1 MFLYTRRPTST
12 VVNPNG
18 GGTNFVSTF
27 PNSGG
32 TTGGA
37 TTTPPT
43 NISGY
48 TPPAT
53 APNTV
58 IKLVKVSTMPIAGF
72 TVFSKERLKVVPT
85 DNTDTTTPV
94 TTPTTTKNTTAKK
107 APAPLTEFAPAL
119 RYVSRANGNIYETFA
134 DTIEEQKNS
143 QTVIPQVYEAYFGNG
158 GNSVVMQYLKP
169 DNATIET
176 FVGSLPKE
184 NVGTV
189 LDGTNQVQGTFL
201 PDNTKDVSISTDNSS
216 MFYLFDLEDSM
227 IGTTLNFLTNKKVQV
242 FESPFTEWLPQWTT
256 NSMITLTTKPASG
269 IPGYMYELNPSTKSL
284 TDVLSNINGLTTLT
298 SPNGKLV
305 LYSNDGLSLSIYK
318 IATGATNTLG
328 VKTLAEKC
336 AWNADSSSI
345 YCAVP
350 RNINSAQY
358 PDAWYQGEVSFSDE
372 IWQIDVASGN
382 ATMLVDP
389 LTIAGGQD
397 IDGIKLAVDSGEN
410 YLFFVNKKDSYL
422 WELALK

>member
-1 MFLYTRRPTST
+1 
-12 VVNPNG
+12 
-18 GGTNFVSTF
+18 
-27 PNSGG
+27 
-32 TTGGA
+32 
-37 TTTPPT
+37 
-43 NISGY
+43 
-48 TPPAT
+48 
-53 APNTV
+53 
-58 IKLVKVSTMPIAGF
+58 
-72 TVFSKERLKVVPT
+72 
-85 DNTDTTTPV
+85 
-94 TTPTTTKNTTAKK
+94 
-107 APAPLTEFAPAL
+107 
-119 RYVSRANGNIYETFA
+119 
-134 DTIEEQKNS
+134 
-143 QTVIPQVYEAYFGNG
+143 
-158 GNSVVMQYLKP
+158 
-169 DNATIET
+169 
-176 FVGSLPKE
+176 
-184 NVGTV
+184 
-189 LDGTNQVQGTFL
+189 
-201 PDNTKDVSISTDNSS
+201 
-216 MFYLFDLEDSM
+216 
-227 IGTTLNFLTNKKVQV
+227 
-242 FESPFTEWLPQWTT
+242 
-256 NSMITLTTKPASG
+256 
-269 IPGYMYELNPSTKSL
+269 MYELNPSTKSL

-305 LYSNDGLSLSIYK
+305 LYSNDGLSLSIYN